1 MQPIVWV
8 VIVGIAA
15 AALGTGFLGSTFSLN
30 LQQLGVGEEDLV
42 SPISLVSVD
51 FVISKVFES
60 VPTNTS
66 PLFKNRIIKCSFHTP
81 TDLAQGTTIICK
93 LINADDDVIAEGKV
107 ILTTAGY
114 EGSSAGFNIPIN
126 QIAFEGANSLQEVLD
141 VKIVVLAPKP
151 APFTNP

>member
-1 MQPIVWV
+1 MPPIIWV
-8 VIVGIAA
+8 LIVGIAA

-42 SPISLVSVD
+42 SPITTASID
-51 FVISKVFES
+51 FTISKEFVTG
-60 VPTNTS
+60 PGNTS

-81 TDLAQGTTIICK
+81 TTLPVGTTIICK

-107 ILTTAGY
+107 ILTTTLM
-114 EGSSAGFNIPIN
+114 GSTPDFNISID
-126 QIAFEGANSLQEVLD
+126 QIAFEAANSLQEVLD

>member
-51 FVISKVFES
+51 FVISKVLEPLS
-60 VPTNTS
+60 ENTS

-81 TDLAQGTTIICK
+81 TTLEQGTTIICK
-93 LINADDDVIAEGKV
+93 LINADDDVIAEGNV
-107 ILTTAGY
+107 VLTTTLM
-114 EGSSAGFNIPIN
+114 GSTSGFNISIN

>member
-42 SPISLVSVD
+42 SPITTASID
-51 FVISKVFES
+51 FTISKVFEP

-81 TDLAQGTTIICK
+81 TDLAIGTTIICK
-93 LINADDDVIAEGKV
+93 LINANNDVIAEGKV
-107 ILTTAGY
+107 ILAAVYT
-114 EGSSAGFNIPIN
+114 GSTPGFNIPIE
-126 QIAFEGANSLQEVLD
+126 QIAFEAANSLQEVLD

>member
-42 SPISLVSVD
+42 SPITTASID
-51 FVISKVFES
+51 FTISKVFEP

-81 TDLAQGTTIICK
+81 SDLEQGTTIICK
-93 LINADDDVIAEGKV
+93 LINADNDVIAEGKV
-107 ILTTAGY
+107 ILTTSGY
-114 EGSSAGFNIPIN
+114 TGSTPGFNIPIE
-126 QIAFEGANSLQEVLD
+126 QIAFEAANSLQEVLD